1 MLRFLSRRNRNHEQI
16 NTNSD
21 IKSQRIPTNKNLIQ
35 CRVILL
41 DNSDISI
48 ELSVS
53 LSMPPLLLTIFNIYC
68 IHIYML
74 CPIINFLIGLKIY
87 SNISSYGQKNKKKNF
102 LVSFTL
108 SLSLTHS
115 PRFVKIHSYSNNA
128 SERQIQ

>member
-1 MLRFLSRRNRNHEQI
+1 MLRFLSRRRNHQQI

-53 LSMPPLLLTIFNIYC
+53 LDRHKYASDFQ
-68 IHIYML
+68 YMCTPM
-74 CPIINFLIGLKIY
+74 CPIINFFNFLIGLKIY
-87 SNISSYGQKNKKKNF
+87 SNISSMDKRIKRKTF
-102 LVSFTL
+102 LFL
-108 SLSLTHS
+108 SLSYLLTHS
-115 PRFVKIHSYSNNA
+115 LSKICENTF
-128 SERQIQ
+128 IQQQQRE